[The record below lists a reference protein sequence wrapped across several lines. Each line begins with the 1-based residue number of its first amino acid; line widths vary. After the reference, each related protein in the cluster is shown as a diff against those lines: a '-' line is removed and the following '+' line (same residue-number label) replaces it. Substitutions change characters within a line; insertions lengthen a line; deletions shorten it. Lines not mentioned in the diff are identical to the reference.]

1 MKIAV
6 VEDYADVFRRSR
18 AYARLEGHDVRIHT
32 EPETDLGTL
41 AEKLGDA
48 EVVVL
53 TQQRTRFP
61 RALIEKLPR
70 LRFISQTG
78 RNIGHL
84 DLSACTERGIVVS
97 AIGGGQ
103 PHATAELAWGLA
115 IAALRHIP
123 YEAQRLRDGFWQSTV
138 GARLH
143 GSTLGIYAY
152 GRIGTLVARVGAAF
166 GMRVVCWGREGSTAR
181 ARADG
186 FETASSREGF
196 FAECDVLS
204 LHLPFRDE
212 STRGIV
218 TARDLALMKPT
229 SVLVNTSRA
238 GIIEQG
244 ALAAA
249 LRAGRPGFAG
259 VDVFDNEPVVGASDP
274 LIALPNALCT
284 PHLGYATRDT
294 LEHHYADAVDQIL
307 AFAAG
312 APINVANPSE
322 SEKRA
327 RP

>member
-6 VEDYADVFRRSR
+6 VEDYGDVFRRSR
-18 AYARLEGHDVRIHT
+18 GFARLEGHEVAVHT
-32 EPETDLGTL
+32 AAETDLDVL
-41 AEKLGDA
+41 ASKLKDA

-78 RNIGHL
+78 RNTGHL
-84 DLSACTERGIVVS
+84 DLKALAERGIVVS

-103 PHATAELAWGLA
+103 PHATAELTWGLA

-123 YEAQRLRDGFWQSTV
+123 YESQRLRDGHWQSTV
-138 GARLH
+138 GVRLY

-152 GRIGTLVARVGAAF
+152 GRIGALVAKVGAAF
-166 GMRVVCWGREGSTAR
+166 GMRVVCWGRAGSTAR

-186 FETASSREGF
+186 YEVAASREAF
-196 FAECDVLS
+196 FAEADVLS
-204 LHLPFRDE
+204 LHLPFRDA

-229 SVLVNTSRA
+229 AVLVNTSRA
-238 GIIEQG
+238 GIIEEG

-259 VDVFDNEPVVGASDP
+259 VDVFDHEPVVGAADP
-274 LIALPNALCT
+274 LLKLPNAVCT

-294 LEHHYADAVDQIL
+294 LEHHYDDAVDQIL
-307 AFAAG
+307 AFVEG
-312 APINVANPSE
+312 KPINVVE
-322 SEKRA
+322 A
-327 RP
+327 R

>member
-18 AYARLEGHDVRIHT
+18 GCTRLEGHEVSVHT
-32 EPETDLGTL
+32 EPETDLERL
-41 AEKLGDA
+41 AEKLADA
-48 EVVVL
+48 EIVVL

-78 RNIGHL
+78 RNTGHL
-84 DLSACTERGIVVS
+84 DLAACAERGIVVS

-103 PHATAELAWGLA
+103 PHATAELTWGLA
-115 IAALRHIP
+115 LAALRHIP
-123 YEAQRLRDGFWQSTV
+123 YEAQRLRAGYWQSTV
-138 GARLH
+138 GVRLH
-143 GSTLGIYAY
+143 GRTLGIYAY
-152 GRIGTLVARVGAAF
+152 GRIGALVARVGAAF

-186 FETASSREGF
+186 FEIASSREQF
-196 FAECDVLS
+196 FAESDVLS

-218 TARDLALMKPT
+218 TARDLALMKTT

-249 LRAGRPGFAG
+249 LRAGRPGYAG
-259 VDVFDNEPVVGASDP
+259 VDVFDNEPVVGAADP
-274 LIALPNALCT
+274 LIALPNAVCT

-294 LEHHYADAVDQIL
+294 LEHHYDDAVDQIL
-307 AFAAG
+307 AFVAGKPVNVVKADRAAG
-312 APINVANPSE
+312 A
-322 SEKRA
+322 
-327 RP
+327 